1 LVVSVLSAPPIGANA
16 DSLSTLELP
25 LALLRL
31 IAPQRTDPL
40 ARPRIDRE
48 TDRACR
54 LAERRLEAGEAT
66 DAAREV
72 YRTLGKLSARRRE
85 AQLALEARA
94 RADRQEFVALRPAVE
109 VAERALGR
117 LPRGERDELVRQ
129 AWRAA
134 GVPCRAA
141 LNARPPLAVRLAYH
155 RALVELAARAAQ
167 GGAA

>member
-85 AQLALEARA
+85 AQLA
-94 RADRQEFVALRPAVE
+94 VE